1 MSLNSGISPNAN
13 NMDIKTVL
21 QTYLKHWIWFLL
33 AAIISIGLALI
44 YLRYTTPQY
53 AAEAKI
59 QIIEE
64 DGAASELSVFKDLD
78 IFSQSGNE
86 VLDEIEMIKSRSN
99 LIEVVKKL
107 KLNITTTAIG
117 NIMSSELYAQPR
129 PFKINFLAADSTIN
143 NSKFSFF
150 ITYSS
155 ETTFGYTEDEDV
167 PVKVLSFGKNF
178 KTPAGDIIITPTSTN
193 VKAYKGKKFQISI
206 NPVGEVAQYYQSKIK
221 INQLDKLSNIV
232 TIKLTDP
239 IQNKAI
245 DIINELVKNYNAN
258 GVADRKSV
266 ADKTSDFINDRITQ
280 IASNLSSVDQNAV
293 DFMTNK
299 GISDIGSQTNI
310 NLSAGA
316 SNQQELEDARYQLMV
331 ADAMRQEVDNQN
343 GYQLLPSN
351 IGLADQSITSNTA
364 TYNQLVAERKRLLE
378 SSNEKNPII
387 VSLDQQISGLR
398 STIKSSL
405 SGMTENLSLK
415 LNSLAGQQSRI
426 NSSLYSAPK
435 NQQALRDITRKQQT
449 TESLY
454 LYLLQ
459 KREESQIAYASAA
472 AKSKVIDAAYASSRF
487 PVSPKRNVVLLASL
501 IMGLIIPFSIIYA
514 KDLLDNKVHN
524 KIGLEKIAK
533 NIPVLA
539 EIPHL
544 GKKESKLILD
554 NDRSILAESLRIL
567 RTNLDYVIKSKK
579 SKGKNNIIYVTS
591 SVSGEGKT
599 FLASNLA
606 MIFSNTGKKT
616 LLIGADIRNP
626 KLYTFFNNNS
636 VDQKGNAVRG
646 NSIGLT
652 EFLYDSATE
661 LNEITEKIVSG
672 SNAIDIIYSGKIPPN
687 PSELLMSDRMKT
699 LLDEASEKY
708 DYVIVDTAPLLVV
721 TDTVLIS
728 EYASQ
733 IVYVVRAG
741 VTEQKVIDYPL
752 NLVKEGKLKE
762 LSFVVNDVKNTDL
775 GYGGKYG
782 YGYSAEV
789 KKWWKFWA

>member
-1 MSLNSGISPNAN
+1 MESPKLN
-13 NMDIKTVL
+13 NMDIKSIL
-21 QTYLKHWIWFLL
+21 QTYLRHWVWFM
-33 AAIISIGLALI
+33 AAIIVAFVLAFL
-44 YLRYTTPQY
+44 YLRYTIPQY

-59 QIIEE
+59 QIVKE
-64 DGAASELSVFKDLD
+64 DGASPELSIFKDLD
-78 IFSQSGNE
+78 LFSQSGNE
-86 VLDEIEMIKSRSN
+86 VLDEIEILKSRSN

-117 NIMSSELYAQPR
+117 NIMSSEVYSQPK
-129 PFKINFLAADSTIN
+129 PFKINFLAPDSIIN
-143 NSKFSFF
+143 NSKFSFYV
-150 ITYSS
+150 TYSS
-155 ETTFGYTEDEDV
+155 ETTFGYAENEDD
-167 PVKVLSFGKNF
+167 PVKVLSFGKNI
-178 KTPAGDIIITPTSTN
+178 KTPAGDIIITPVNTN
-193 VKAYKGKKFQISI
+193 LKFTEGKKFKISI
-206 NPVGEVAQYYQSKIK
+206 NPVGEVAQMYQQKLIIS
-221 INQLDKLSNIV
+221 QQDKLSNIV
-232 TIKLTDP
+232 NISLTDP
-239 IQNKAI
+239 IQKKAI
-245 DIINELVKNYNAN
+245 DIINELIKNYNEN
-258 GVADRKSV
+258 GVADKKAI
-266 ADKTSDFINDRITQ
+266 ADRTSEFINDRITQ

-293 DFMTNK
+293 EFMTNK

-310 NLSAGA
+310 NLSTGA
-316 SNQQELEDARYQLMV
+316 SNQQELENARYQLMV
-331 ADAMRQEVDNQN
+331 ADAMKEEVDNQN

-405 SGMTENLSLK
+405 SGMKENLSLK

-459 KREESQIAYASAA
+459 KREESQIAYASAS
-472 AKSKVIDAAYASSRF
+472 AKSKSIDSAYASSNL
-487 PVSPKRNVVLLASL
+487 PISPKRNIVLLASFIL
-501 IMGLIIPFSIIYA
+501 GILLPFTVIYI
-514 KDLLDNKVHN
+514 KDLLDNKIHN
-524 KIGLEKIAK
+524 KLGLENIVK
-533 NIPVLA
+533 NVPVLA

-544 GKKESKLILD
+544 DKKESKLILD

-567 RTNLDYVIKSKK
+567 RTNLDYVIKSNKDAIG
-579 SKGKNNIIYVTS
+579 SNNIIYITS

-606 MIFSNTGKKT
+606 MIFAGTGKKI

-636 VDQKGNAVRG
+636 LDHKGNAIRG
-646 NSIGLT
+646 NALGLT
-652 EFLYDSATE
+652 EFLYDTSTKIE
-661 LNEITEKIVSG
+661 DITEKISNG
-672 SNAIDIIYSGKIPPN
+672 SNSIDIIYSGKIPPN
-687 PSELLMSDRMKT
+687 PSELLMSDRMKA

-721 TDTVLIS
+721 TDTILIS
-728 EYASQ
+728 EYANQ

-741 VTEQKVIDYPL
+741 ITEQKVIDYPL
-752 NLVKEGKLKE
+752 NLVKEGKLKG